1 VLGEITREEFMIKF
15 TGAGKVYMHHFQDF
29 LFATYERKSFPETFF
44 HPQIAQA
51 LCATGKL
58 SDPNTIQQR
67 ITETGAIMVASL
79 DKKKGLGIMLGLAKS
94 HERRNQNLYNEDT
107 VEFTLLTFSYYGA
120 KAAAITEEE
129 WFFYRK
135 VVGSM
140 LGLPPGRLHNNKTE
154 AQLRMQALHKACPW
168 PPNQH
173 SQRLLD
179 TFVTVYLPEE
189 DDVRDA
195 CQGGLI
201 SKRMQQYLEL
211 KGRWPAN
218 LARPRPDQ

>member
-94 HERRNQNLYNEDT
+94 HERRNQNLYNEDGR
-107 VEFTLLTFSYYGA
+107 VYAAHFFLLRCQGRRH
-120 KAAAITEEE
+120 
-129 WFFYRK
+129 YRRR
-135 VVGSM
+135 VVLLSESC
-140 LGLPPGRLHNNKTE
+140 RLH
-154 AQLRMQALHKACPW
+154 
-168 PPNQH
+168 
-173 SQRLLD
+173 
-179 TFVTVYLPEE
+179 
-189 DDVRDA
+189 
-195 CQGGLI
+195 
-201 SKRMQQYLEL
+201 
-211 KGRWPAN
+211 
-218 LARPRPDQ
+218 ARPAARPPAQ